1 MNRYYNKFEQGSRA
15 ITEVW
20 KGRFIPNGMK
30 ACADYSF
37 VEGKSGLSRVL
48 AFVCLFECP

>member
-1 MNRYYNKFEQGSRA
+1 MNKVAELLQGFGKVYP
-15 ITEVW
+15 EW
-20 KGRFIPNGMK
+20 DK